1 MLRLSR
7 LLTQRAPRAL
17 SLLAAY
23 APEAFP
29 GGCARGLCS
38 FARRPKVQARGE
50 RAAGRAS
57 AAALLPAP
65 PAPLAFAEALVGGEP
80 MMVASLEGSPG
91 VAARRPFYLTLQE
104 HAQLL
109 RFLKEAPTDTPQMLL
124 LVGPAKAGK
133 SRVALGI
140 IPRML
145 AALHASAPHARRV
158 PVPFSFTFPL
168 GVPAER
174 ASQHLVEALLAFAR
188 ARGCRLAE
196 APGGGL
202 MALPRVAAA
211 VAQHTHASG
220 GELWIL
226 LDELGAPLVASTPSD
241 AEEFTGQLKSLV
253 LQCCPYARIVG
264 TGSGMLALLAA
275 IRDARPN
282 GYALWDAAAHVSLGR
297 TPRSAAAALAM
308 AQGLH
313 ASYAAQWPLG
323 VARVLTPE
331 RVLGALAPCARHG
344 ELTSPRPAL
353 VAYLLSLLGDARS
366 GECGEALLA
375 RAQQVM
381 VDKLQE
387 ESLVDTAVAL
397 QRLTLRQVRALRALA
412 EPGGGRL
419 PEASD
424 RMALFARLL
433 CEESPPQL
441 MAPYSALLRSWV
453 TRGGRVTVHSGSAAG
468 GALRLSPLVHDNLK
482 AVSTYAPLL
491 TPAERAALSRALL
504 HVFARN
510 GLGVEAGGSSAPGA
524 ALRAPESVAELG
536 SVPAVQGL
544 LAALNREAEE
554 GGVAGALS
562 PPYAALQRA
571 RQGGAAEQTLFMQ
584 GAGLSLLLWMRSA
597 GARVFLPT
605 ELGRAGLTC
614 AVVGA
619 AVFAAVDAMVELRGG
634 RAFVLGEH
642 GVLLRLRPAA
652 GLPGMPGRRSLL

>member
-1 MLRLSR
+1 M
-7 LLTQRAPRAL
+7 
-17 SLLAAY
+17 
-23 APEAFP
+23 
-29 GGCARGLCS
+29 
-38 FARRPKVQARGE
+38 
-50 RAAGRAS
+50 
-57 AAALLPAP
+57 
-65 PAPLAFAEALVGGEP
+65 
-80 MMVASLEGSPG
+80 
-91 VAARRPFYLTLQE
+91 
-104 HAQLL
+104 
-109 RFLKEAPTDTPQMLL
+109 
-124 LVGPAKAGK
+124 
-133 SRVALGI
+133 
-140 IPRML
+140 
-145 AALHASAPHARRV
+145 
-158 PVPFSFTFPL
+158 
-168 GVPAER
+168 
-174 ASQHLVEALLAFAR
+174 
-188 ARGCRLAE
+188 
-196 APGGGL
+196 
-202 MALPRVAAA
+202 
-211 VAQHTHASG
+211 
-220 GELWIL
+220 
-226 LDELGAPLVASTPSD
+226 
-241 AEEFTGQLKSLV
+241 
-253 LQCCPYARIVG
+253 
-264 TGSGMLALLAA
+264 
-275 IRDARPN
+275 
-282 GYALWDAAAHVSLGR
+282 
-297 TPRSAAAALAM
+297 
-308 AQGLH
+308 
-313 ASYAAQWPLG
+313 
-323 VARVLTPE
+323 TPE
-331 RVLGALAPCARHG
+331 RVLGALAPRAHG

-424 RMALFARLL
+424 RMALFASLL

-453 TRGGRVTVHSGSAAG
+453 TRGGRVTVRSGSAAG
-468 GALRLSPLVHDNLK
+468 GALHLSPLVHDNLK
-482 AVSTYAPLL
+482 AISTYAPLL
-491 TPAERAALSRALL
+491 TPAERATLSSALL

-510 GLGVEAGGSSAPGA
+510 GLGVEAGGSAPGA

-554 GGVAGALS
+554 GGVAGRLS
-562 PPYAALQRA
+562 PSYAALQRA
-571 RQGGAAEQTLFMQ
+571 RQGGAAEQALFMQ

-597 GARVFLPT
+597 GAHVFLPT

-652 GLPGMPGRRSLL
+652 GLPGVPVRRSLF